1 MEQKITPAKSASSLG
16 ILFGAI
22 MILQFVVMYILDPDP
37 LENKWMGITTSTLN
51 FLVLPILFIVLGT
64 TNYKNKINEGFINF
78 SDALKIGVSIMA
90 IAALVYSI
98 FSIIFNLIFPEYLDQ
113 TMDKTAAVMR
123 ASNPN
128 MTDDQIDMAMSV
140 TRKFSSP
147 WISFPVTM
155 AIYCFLG
162 LLYSLIVGAIVKNP
176 RP

>member
-1 MEQKITPAKSASSLG
+1 MEEKITPAKSALSLG

-37 LENKWMGITTSTLN
+37 IENKWMGVTISLLN
-51 FLVLPILFIVLGT
+51 YLMLPVLFIVLGSI
-64 TNYKNKINEGFINF
+64 NYKNKINEGFINF

-90 IAALVYSI
+90 IAALAYSV
-98 FSIIFNLIFPEYLDQ
+98 FYIIFNLIFPEYIDQ
-113 TMDKTAAVMR
+113 TMEKTAQVMR
-123 ASNPN
+123 ATNNN
-128 MTDDQIDMAMSV
+128 MTDDQIDMAITV

-147 WISFPVTM
+147 WVLFPVTM